1 MTKPLSNPEDMSVEL
16 RQPRPPIQC
25 NDQAPLDLVGEFLTP
40 SIESADSRDRT
51 EVLSTEGLL
60 HGVEEV
66 NTQIMKDGI
75 KEGPFQRAGS
85 LLMGIMDEKA
95 FYQNQDIDVAAEE
108 AKLKVMESEVNIGGV
123 AKN

>member
-1 MTKPLSNPEDMSVEL
+1 
-16 RQPRPPIQC
+16 
-25 NDQAPLDLVGEFLTP
+25 
-40 SIESADSRDRT
+40 
-51 EVLSTEGLL
+51 
-60 HGVEEV
+60 
-66 NTQIMKDGI
+66 MKDGI

-123 AKN
+123 DKN